1 MVKTFVAP
9 SKDELNPKGKP
20 TAEAP
25 VAPPSTAYVIGA
37 IASPSQNVWVLLPDV
52 KLKL

>member
-1 MVKTFVAP
+1 MVNTFVAP
-9 SKDELNPKGKP
+9 SKDELNPDGKP
-20 TAEAP
+20 ATEAP